1 MLNSMSS
8 DSFESVTLTNNSPR
22 NTSEL
27 IINNDVV
34 IYRSNNSIFI
44 DYFCIIIVLGT
55 LSILSYI
62 LIKQKYN

>member
-1 MLNSMSS
+1 MSS